1 MLLFSGY
8 SQGYGWAYKE
18 TQGRR
23 GILGLGALH
32 THTYQS
38 LDHSLVV
45 LRSQVCSYDYLYT
58 HTHTYQSLD
67 HSLVVL
73 RSQIQSEITMRQS
86 RWHGAQRTQAA
97 PSQGGGLLISHSF
110 SPTEIPLPFNCF
122 SDLRQAPTAALARS
136 DSVSLPI
143 AIPYRYDPT
152 RLRKLDI
159 GFVRSLLRVVTRVVV
174 AVSP

>member
-1 MLLFSGY
+1 MGVSLWYADLHDIGDHNASVAMA
-8 SQGYGWAYKE
+8 W
-18 TQGRR
+18 
-23 GILGLGALH
+23 GA
-32 THTYQS
+32 THTS
-38 LDHSLVV
+38 
-45 LRSQVCSYDYLYT
+45 CT
-58 HTHTYQSLD
+58 
-67 HSLVVL
+67 
-73 RSQIQSEITMRQS
+73 E
-86 RWHGAQRTQAA
+86 
-97 PSQGGGLLISHSF
+97 PGGGLLISHSF